1 MRGSTLNELAP
12 TTAKQR
18 EPITGTTEVVNS
30 YYTTAIIGGN
40 SAGPVHGWEAIT
52 PSTHNKPKFLIEAQ
66 AARDEAW
73 SDYLWL
79 IDHKPEH
86 FAAQNEAWDRYEA
99 AERKARA
106 CYRAFCD
113 GFDYEPIPF

>member
-1 MRGSTLNELAP
+1 MRSTIEKAP
-12 TTAKQR
+12 SRGKQSGPIGR
-18 EPITGTTEVVNS
+18 ETNS
-30 YYTTAIIGGN
+30 YFTIGGAAVA
-40 SAGPVHGWEAIT
+40 SRPVIGWEAIT